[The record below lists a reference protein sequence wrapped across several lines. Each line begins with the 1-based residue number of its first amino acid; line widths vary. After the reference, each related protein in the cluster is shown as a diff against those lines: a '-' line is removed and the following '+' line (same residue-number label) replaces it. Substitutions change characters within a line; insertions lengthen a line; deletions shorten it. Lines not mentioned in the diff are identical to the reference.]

1 MTYDEGEVAPQVVDT
16 RRCPARS
23 ASSMNP
29 AIETFMPRIR
39 SGSPGPV
46 VSSGHGPPASKSA
59 RVASEGA
66 KVLVSC

>member
-1 MTYDEGEVAPQVVDT
+1 MTYDEGEAAPHVVGAS
-16 RRCPARS
+16 RCPARS

-29 AIETFMPRIR
+29 AIERFMPRIR
-39 SGSPGPV
+39 SISPGPV
-46 VSSGHGPPASKSA
+46 VSSGHALPASKSA